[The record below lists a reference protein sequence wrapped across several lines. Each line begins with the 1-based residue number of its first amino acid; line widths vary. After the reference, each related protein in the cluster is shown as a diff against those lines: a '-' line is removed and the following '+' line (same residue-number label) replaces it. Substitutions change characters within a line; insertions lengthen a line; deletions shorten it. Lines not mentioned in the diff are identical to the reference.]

1 MVASGAMDNEVAA
14 YLRQEH
20 IPYFAMQAAPYS
32 ELQGAPHH
40 PMRPATIAVAPL
52 ACSSRTSS
60 MWADISQG
68 GLLQHLVL
76 MSFALAIPSGHLMKG
91 TKAARLLAFNK
102 IGVAQTLNTFGLD
115 ALLCDADT
123 VWLRDPTGFFSG

>member
-1 MVASGAMDNEVAA
+1 
-14 YLRQEH
+14 
-20 IPYFAMQAAPYS
+20 
-32 ELQGAPHH
+32 
-40 PMRPATIAVAPL
+40 
-52 ACSSRTSS
+52 
-60 MWADISQG
+60 
-68 GLLQHLVL
+68 
-76 MSFALAIPSGHLMKG
+76 MKD